1 MWLTNHNKNV
11 CVISLGDWLLTAGMP
26 VSSVWIGWRPSLIP
40 ITQST
45 PSILIF
51 PYVLLSVW
59 MAIIHLSFHCLA
71 VSNRYCIVSFGVCF
85 WVWLVSHS
93 HLGCTDNHNHHE
105 GDWAVVSQCTTH
117 GQVSI
122 LQMCPYIWPHL
133 TYTEMWRFSVRLVMA
148 NVWRISWFPGLWLV
162 NHSNSWLRL
171 VLNWRVG
178 PIFCQSEPCFD
189 YILYWR
195 I

>member
-1 MWLTNHNKNV
+1 
-11 CVISLGDWLLTAGMP
+11 
-26 VSSVWIGWRPSLIP
+26 
-40 ITQST
+40 
-45 PSILIF
+45 
-51 PYVLLSVW
+51 

-71 VSNRYCIVSFGVCF
+71 VSNRYCIVSFGVCL

-93 HLGCTDNHNHHE
+93 HLGCTDNHNRHE

-178 PIFCQSEPCFD
+178 PIVCQSGPCYD
-189 YILYWR
+189 IILYLSNIEHWLTGFR
-195 I
+195 SGTGLNIHSLGNAGDSWKFRNSLL